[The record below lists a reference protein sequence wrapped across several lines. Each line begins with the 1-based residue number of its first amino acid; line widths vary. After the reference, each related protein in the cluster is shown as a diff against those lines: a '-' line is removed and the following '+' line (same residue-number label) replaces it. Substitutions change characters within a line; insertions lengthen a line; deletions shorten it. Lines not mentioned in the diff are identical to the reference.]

1 LQGGADVLV
10 VEELHGLEER
20 MWEANRKG
28 DGDFYTQRL
37 RDDAVVV
44 SKYGVMDKAAIVPGI
59 QANHNPYVK
68 TDRSEERVIQVD
80 EHTAIVSYRVDVVA
94 LVNGNEVELP
104 SYATSVWND
113 ESGEWLIVFHQQ
125 TAI

>member
-1 LQGGADVLV
+1 M
-10 VEELHGLEER
+10 EELQGLEER

-28 DGDFYTQRL
+28 NGDFYAQRL
-37 RDDAVVV
+37 REDAVVV

-59 QANHNPYVK
+59 QANHNPYVT

-125 TAI
+125 SAIG